1 MAIYNIT
8 TIIILDAGEELG
20 TLLGDKEIKTD
31 GVQIIPAN
39 SYRDGNTI
47 PAVDVCNELDPDKT
61 QTKEDTK
68 VTKCE
73 EPKIIPENS
82 STPGNVITA
91 LDTSNELNLDKVQTS
106 EGETLKSNK
115 IDVKLDQTSTPSSS
129 DQQGLS
135 VTLPKTD
142 EWRLKGIITFNFHC

>member
-1 MAIYNIT
+1 MALYNIT
-8 TIIILDAGEELG
+8 AIIILDAVEELG

-73 EPKIIPENS
+73 GSQIIPEN
-82 STPGNVITA
+82 
-91 LDTSNELNLDKVQTS
+91 
-106 EGETLKSNK
+106 
-115 IDVKLDQTSTPSSS
+115 
-129 DQQGLS
+129 
-135 VTLPKTD
+135 
-142 EWRLKGIITFNFHC
+142 C